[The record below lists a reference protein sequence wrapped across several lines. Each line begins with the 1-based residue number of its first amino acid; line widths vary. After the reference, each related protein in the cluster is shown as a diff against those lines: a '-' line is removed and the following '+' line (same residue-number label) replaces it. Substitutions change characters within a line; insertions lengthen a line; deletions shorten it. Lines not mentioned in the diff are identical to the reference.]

1 MINIIVKFGNLVPAE
16 SELNAAS
23 PYPVSNAAVTKKI
36 SELSERIKAV
46 EESTEGTEEVAT
58 DDYQQV
64 TQCQED
70 WSGEYVITCT
80 KDGSTRLFAGT
91 DVDANYIDVSVS
103 DGIVTVPYDDLVA
116 EACMVKIERLGD
128 NYSLRV
134 VGGANDGK
142 YMYNN
147 SSTNNIKFNDE
158 PQEVVIE
165 WDDNDGV
172 RIHSVG
178 YNTILQMY
186 INSADTRFR
195 FYKTVQNPIVLCKRV
210 YMSADTA
217 DIALKTAE
225 KAQATAS
232 EAKTA
237 ANKASD
243 TADIALKTAESAQ
256 SENYLAKKSDGS
268 LYVKGWEGEYDDSVR
283 NRSVN
288 LGTHCL
294 IEMNYGMIGGK
305 YNRQNGLF
313 GFVVGTRNYAKGH
326 SSSVLGNVNL
336 SDGYYEITGGFG
348 SLNRGSA
355 NLAVGH
361 YCEVTGNSAQALG
374 THCVASKNCAFAHG
388 SGFIETVCIYSRSH
402 SDTPPASYWKA
413 GEITVAKQSDKLYAI
428 TVDYDK
434 PINIYHVC
442 GMRTVSDD
450 GDLYCHISSVTEEV
464 ISNEDGTNT
473 YRYVFIVN
481 TDDSP
486 NFWMDGEE
494 KILQT
499 NRVDIKISAHVADAE
514 YSEVGGHCN
523 VSKMQAS
530 HYSGRYAKIYEGSET
545 DFTNGDALVVGN
557 GTSHANRSNAFRV
570 TFGGS
575 VHANAEFNS
584 TGADYAEYFEWEDGN
599 LGNEDRIGLF
609 VAITPSGKI
618 KIAQNGDDVIGVVS
632 GISSVVGNAH
642 EDAWNGMYMRDVY
655 GRPLTEEVDVLE
667 ETGEYEG
674 GDEEH
679 LGEPVMKPV
688 KHTVLKVNPE
698 YDSSKPY
705 VPRSKRKE
713 WGIVGLLGQ
722 LVVNDD
728 GTCVAGQRCTV
739 GENGKATQGT
749 QWRVIKRLDENH
761 VVLLA
766 SFL

>member
-1 MINIIVKFGNLVPAE
+1 MAYLGLGGLQRLIE
-16 SELNAAS
+16 
-23 PYPVSNAAVTKKI
+23 KI
-36 SELSERIKAV
+36 KEAQSKA
-46 EESTEGTEEVAT
+46 
-58 DDYQQV
+58 DD
-64 TQCQED
+64 
-70 WSGEYVITCT
+70 
-80 KDGSTRLFAGT
+80 
-91 DVDANYIDVSVS
+91 
-103 DGIVTVPYDDLVA
+103 
-116 EACMVKIERLGD
+116 
-128 NYSLRV
+128 
-134 VGGANDGK
+134 
-142 YMYNN
+142 
-147 SSTNNIKFNDE
+147 
-158 PQEVVIE
+158 
-165 WDDNDGV
+165 
-172 RIHSVG
+172 
-178 YNTILQMY
+178 
-186 INSADTRFR
+186 
-195 FYKTVQNPIVLCKRV
+195 
-210 YMSADTA
+210 
-217 DIALKTAE
+217 
-225 KAQATAS
+225 
-232 EAKTA
+232 AK
-237 ANKASD
+237 
-243 TADIALKTAESAQ
+243 KTAESAQ
-256 SENYLAKKSDGS
+256 RENYLAKKSDGS
-268 LYVKGWEGEYDDSVR
+268 LYVKGWEGEYDDSGR
-283 NRSVN
+283 NQSIN

-294 IEMNYGMIGGK
+294 SEMRHGLIGGIN
-305 YNRQNGLF
+305 NRQSGLY
-313 GFVVGTRNYAKGH
+313 GFAVGTGNYAKGH

-348 SLNRGSA
+348 SLNRGSGS
-355 NLAVGH
+355 LAVGH
-361 YCEVTGNSAQALG
+361 YCEVTGNYNSYALG
-374 THCVASKNCAFAHG
+374 INCVANKNYAFAHG
-388 SGFIETVCIYSRSH
+388 SGHIEQLYIYSRSH
-402 SDTPPASYWKA
+402 FDTPPGSSWKA

-442 GMRTVSDD
+442 VIRTVSDD
-450 GDLYCHISSVTEEV
+450 GYFYWHVSSVTEEV
-464 ISNEDGTNT
+464 VSNEDGTNT

-486 NFWMDGEE
+486 DFWMDGEE

-523 VSKMQAS
+523 VSKMRAS
-530 HYSGRYAKIYEGSET
+530 HYSGRYAKIYEGSKT

-557 GTSHANRSNAFRV
+557 GTSHVNRSNAFRV

-599 LGNEDRIGLF
+599 PKNEDRIGLF

-655 GRPLTEEVDVLE
+655 GRPLTEEIDVLE

-749 QWRVIKRLDENH
+749 QWRVIKRLDANH